1 MNRRFGVSVLKEDY
15 DLSDGEDF
23 ETTSIGAENITIATV
38 SIDADTVAGTTKSF
52 EAKLQGSLDGDVWI
66 DVGSAITGADTA
78 DQTVGA
84 VFTDLAWKYLR
95 VAFDGDAAI
104 TGGTLNI
111 KLGYV
116 C

>member
-1 MNRRFGVSVLKEDY
+1 MSRRFGVSVLSEDY

-23 ETTSIGAENITIATV
+23 NTSSIGAENITIATV

-52 EAKLQGSLDGDVWI
+52 SATLQGSLDGDVWI
-66 DVGSAITGADTA
+66 DIGSEITGADVA

-84 VFTDLAWKYLR
+84 VFKDLAWKYLR
-95 VAFDGDAAI
+95 VAFDGHATISD
-104 TGGTLNI
+104 GTLNI